1 MRRKLNLFF
10 TTSLLLSSSMS
21 LLAFT
26 IDTNNIS
33 INNFANNNVDTKTAT
48 KYANETSIVGKS
60 LLIGK
65 NKGFN
70 TNNLLNNMYNQAPSI
85 QIDNLT
91 GKNNGNDFIND
102 WTSNLDGNSI
112 NTIQSLFQ
120 RNGINQSKVDT
131 IANNINSYS
140 SYRDILPM
148 VKNYLNNSILSND
161 DTVNMIDGMLKN
173 IKNLIPN
180 INDYLS
186 YTNYIPIITNTIDEL
201 LADWDQ
207 EDNFSGNT
215 TFEKMQDY
223 MSKKAT
229 FAQAW
234 NIPSHEKW
242 YYVKDEAKNWN
253 WNQFYEYIAGVNFN
267 YMFKSISGK
276 YIGEMISDNIK
287 YALWGAGPIGFNS
300 DNFNATFSETLNKIL
315 TNPVAWPY
323 LIKTIIPMVKSEVL
337 KLTNPTFGI
346 DSITWDDKT
355 LLKNNTV
362 QLKKVLTIF
371 QELISSKDNMLK
383 LVTNLMTGP
392 FGEDI
397 IAKDTF
403 AWTDSYW
410 TLPEIQKK
418 FSFIS
423 AISDIPQQVVNSL
436 ESAIKN
442 VPISDTINKIF
453 EFTNKYLTTN
463 PLIDLKDLVK
473 YLDLTLGSKDF
484 INALNNLKYIIN
496 HPTTDNISKTKEI
509 LQLLGVQFGGE
520 TNFKQDSVFVNFS
533 NWLNTSTSS
542 LNSLL
547 NIIVDKT
554 HHNGIL
560 DNMLKDQENLYKDMY
575 SKYFDINNNSYFTL
589 SDIAMNTFK
598 HDDGSVSAVLSYK
611 IKNNLDNKSYDIT
624 FKNAN
629 FLTSKIFKIKLFHI
643 SQ

>member
-70 TNNLLNNMYNQAPSI
+70 TNNLLNDMYNQTPSI

-91 GKNNGNDFIND
+91 GKNTGNDFIND

-120 RNGINQSKVDT
+120 RNGINQSKVDAIT
-131 IANNINSYS
+131 NNINSYS
-140 SYRDILPM
+140 SYHDILPM

-207 EDNFSGNT
+207 EDNFSRNT

-287 YALWGAGPIGFNS
+287 YALWGARPIGFNS
-300 DNFNATFSETLNKIL
+300 DNFNVTFSETLNKIL

-337 KLTNPTFGI
+337 KLTNPTLGI

-355 LLKNNTV
+355 PLKNNTV

-397 IAKDTF
+397 IAKATF

-442 VPISDTINKIF
+442 VPISDIINKIF

-473 YLDLTLGSKDF
+473 YLDLTFGSKDF

-509 LQLLGVQFGGE
+509 LQLLGVQFGDE
-520 TNFKQDSVFVNFS
+520 TNFKQDSFLANFS
-533 NWLNTSTSS
+533 NWLNTPTSS

-575 SKYFDINNNSYFTL
+575 SKYFYINNNSYFTL
-589 SDIAMNTFK
+589 SHIEMNTFK

-624 FKNAN
+624 FKNDN
-629 FLTSKIFKIKLFHI
+629 FLTSKIFKIKLFYI